1 MLSQFSKMLL
11 YCTGLYPATFCI
23 CGGFNVPKIP
33 QEQLH
38 SQGAWNESPIGGTI
52 TYQPIPPCLAHF
64 FCHIHYTGVPYGSLL
79 QWRTGINWCM
89 RILATYSILPSSN
102 VHYATE
108 HTEMEL
114 KMACTPN
121 LKHGLLLCVPSCS
134 CWIHC
139 WNSHRP
145 ETLHPIQILGSEVYL
160 WAFFRGFSNLWKEG
174 QTLSLF
180 I

>member
-1 MLSQFSKMLL
+1 
-11 YCTGLYPATFCI
+11 
-23 CGGFNVPKIP
+23 
-33 QEQLH
+33 
-38 SQGAWNESPIGGTI
+38 
-52 TYQPIPPCLAHF
+52 
-64 FCHIHYTGVPYGSLL
+64 
-79 QWRTGINWCM
+79 
-89 RILATYSILPSSN
+89 
-102 VHYATE
+102 
-108 HTEMEL
+108 
-114 KMACTPN
+114 
-121 LKHGLLLCVPSCS
+121 LLLCVPSCS